1 MVANRAACDVVL
13 VAMGIGA
20 AAMHARGRSAMIAND
35 SCPRLLHRADTD
47 DRLRDGL
54 HRRMVNDWV
63 VARSGAMHRRM
74 MMVMVMV
81 VGMMMLAAT
90 AIVVVVMIMGEDGT
104 TAGSGHQ
111 RE

>member
-1 MVANRAACDVVL
+1 MVADRAACDVVL
-13 VAMGIGA
+13 VAFGTTA
-20 AAMHARGRSAMIAND
+20 TVAWRRSAMVAND
-35 SCPRLLHRADTD
+35 RRPRLLHRAD

-54 HRRMVNDWV
+54 YRRVVNDWI

-74 MMVMVMV
+74 MMVVMMR
-81 VGMMMLAAT
+81 MMMLAAT

-104 TAGSGHQ
+104 AAGNGHQ

>member
-13 VAMGIGA
+13 VAMRIGTTA
-20 AAMHARGRSAMIAND
+20 TVAWRRSAMIAND
-35 SCPRLLHRADTD
+35 SRPRLLHRADTD

-54 HRRMVNDWV
+54 HRRMVNNWV
-63 VARSGAMHRRM
+63 VARSGAMRRRM
-74 MMVMVMV
+74 MMVVMMR
-81 VGMMMLAAT
+81 MMMLAAT

-104 TAGSGHQ
+104 AASNGHQ

>member
-54 HRRMVNDWV
+54 HRRMVNNWV

-74 MMVMVMV
+74 MVVMMR
-81 VGMMMLAAT
+81 MMMLAAT

-104 TAGSGHQ
+104 AASNGHQ